1 MEAGQEEG
9 AGGEGLQV
17 GLLEG
22 QGTAKG
28 TLTPPEPVPG
38 STLEGEGTTNG
49 TLTPQGVGRGVKE
62 EKEQSD
68 PKNEM
73 RILMEKQ
80 KAKEMASQKQEGKK
94 TPMRKRRR
102 WTHWSRTR

>member
-1 MEAGQEEG
+1 M
-9 AGGEGLQV
+9 
-17 GLLEG
+17 
-22 QGTAKG
+22 
-28 TLTPPEPVPG
+28 
-38 STLEGEGTTNG
+38 
-49 TLTPQGVGRGVKE
+49 KE